1 MLRCS
6 QPKTLLPA
14 NCATMSTTP
23 FTLATHA
30 ALAGSAHSAGSASP
44 LCSSS
49 ALLPLGAMLLATSMG
64 AMAQSAP
71 ASDEKTLSTVVVREQ
86 ADTPAA
92 KNSVQATDTRIGK
105 GTQTLRDIPQSVTV
119 MTERLIDDRNLD
131 DFREVLRTTAG
142 VTFQAGETGEED
154 VRLRGFSLGQAGDI
168 YTDGIRDG
176 ALYERDTFNN
186 DRIEVLKG
194 SASMLFGKGSTGGV
208 VNQVSKVPFLM
219 DQHEATYTVG
229 TGKEHRLTGDF
240 NFRLSEDSA
249 FRLNA
254 MVHDADNDGAEV
266 KKRGAAP
273 TYRWGIGTRNEF
285 SVGLYHLEV
294 EGRPNY
300 NHPWFIENGVIQPTL
315 PASDYHGLASDYQD
329 TSATYATFTHKHR
342 FSHESELSTRVRH
355 GRYERDL
362 WASVIRFGQT
372 DGSPTTAANLNPNTP
387 ITRTPKGRIGISE
400 ATQVQSDYTNRV
412 DWLGRKHNLIA
423 GVDVSVEEAR
433 RANNFAGAPS
443 GLESTVGTPNNG
455 DARPDTRGPA
465 PFNTFD
471 TRNLGIY
478 VQDTIELSTAWKL
491 IAGLRHDRFEASYD
505 TLPSTGQN
513 GVVTPAAS
521 FKRSD
526 SLWSPRVGA
535 MYQPTD
541 TQSYYVSLGT
551 SYNTSGDSYQFTPSN
566 PNSRDANTPAEKSRN
581 LEVGGKFELFDKRA
595 SLGVALFRSEKYNE
609 RNTDPDTAAQQN
621 LLSGKR
627 HASGMEFNL
636 AGRITPKWEVFYNH
650 TWIPDARI
658 DVSNVPAVT
667 TNPQGITSAN
677 TAQRQGDR
685 PGLTPKHSASLW
697 TTYQVM
703 PRLRVGGG
711 LNYRG
716 QQNPEGRRDLVAK
729 SFTTIDAMAE
739 YSLSETT
746 SLKLNITN
754 LTDELYA
761 DSLYRGFYA
770 PGAPRVVQ
778 LTLKTLF

>member
-1 MLRCS
+1 MSIAPLKPS
-6 QPKTLLPA
+6 LAHLPA
-14 NCATMSTTP
+14 PSTATP
-23 FTLATHA
+23 PLAN
-30 ALAGSAHSAGSASP
+30 AGVP
-44 LCSSS
+44 
-49 ALLPLGAMLLATSMG
+49 LLPLGAMLLATSFG
-64 AMAQSAP
+64 ALAQTAP
-71 ASDEKTLSTVVVREQ
+71 APAEKALPTVVVRET
-86 ADTPAA
+86 ADSPAA
-92 KNSVQATDTRIGK
+92 KNSLQATDTQIGK
-105 GTQTLRDIPQSVTV
+105 GTQALRDIPQSVTV

-142 VTFQAGETGEED
+142 VTFQTGETGEED
-154 VRLRGFSLGQAGDI
+154 IRLRGFSLGQAGDI

-208 VNQVSKVPFLM
+208 VNQVSKTPFLM
-219 DQHEATYTVG
+219 DHHEATYTIG
-229 TGKEHRLTGDF
+229 TGREHRLTGDF

-266 KKRGAAP
+266 KKLGIAP

-285 SVGLYHLEV
+285 SVGLYHLET
-294 EGRPNY
+294 EGRPLY

-315 PASDYHGLASDYQD
+315 PASDYHGLASDHLN

-342 FSHESELSTRVRH
+342 FSHDSELSTRVRH

-372 DGSPTTAANLNPNTP
+372 NGMPTTRANLNPNTP

-400 ATQVQSDYTNRV
+400 ATQLQSDYTNRV
-412 DWLGRKHNLIA
+412 DWLGKKHNLIT
-423 GVDVSVEEAR
+423 GVDVSVEDAQ
-433 RANNFAGAPS
+433 RANNFAGPPS
-443 GLESTVGTPNNG
+443 GLDSTVGTPNNG

-465 PFNTFD
+465 PFNTFEA
-471 TRNLGIY
+471 RNLGLY
-478 VQDTIELSTAWKL
+478 LQDTIELNDRWKL
-491 IAGLRHDRFEASYD
+491 VAGLRHDRFEASYQ
-505 TLPSTGQN
+505 TLPTTGQN
-513 GVVTPAAS
+513 GAVTPATS
-521 FKRSD
+521 FERSD
-526 SLWSPRVGA
+526 SLWSPRIGA
-535 MYQPTD
+535 LFQPTD
-541 TQSYYVSLGT
+541 NQSYYASFGT
-551 SYNTSGDSYQFTPSN
+551 SYNTSGDTYQFSPGT

-581 LEVGGKFELFDKRA
+581 LEVGGKFELFEKRA

-609 RNTDPDTAAQQN
+609 RNTDPDTAALQN

-627 HASGMEFNL
+627 HATGMEFNL

-658 DVSNVPAVT
+658 DKSNVSAFT
-667 TNPQGITSAN
+667 TNQQGVTMAN
-677 TAQRQGDR
+677 NAQREGDR

-703 PRLRVGGG
+703 PKLRIGGG

-716 QQNPEGRRDLVAK
+716 KQNPEGRRDLVAK
-729 SFTTIDAMAE
+729 SFTTVDAMAE
-739 YSLSETT
+739 YSLSPVTT
-746 SLKLNITN
+746 LKLNVTN

-770 PGAPRVVQ
+770 PGAPRAVQ
-778 LTLKTLF
+778 LTLKTMF